1 MMENRKLI
9 GSLFFG
15 QADALQE
22 ANALSTLCLKKYEPF
37 DKPVRD
43 NIGEG
48 CTYYKLGECYFRLG
62 DFEAAIDNY
71 SLCLKQA
78 KEVKNKSREGLCYE
92 KLGSAFQRLCDF
104 KKAIKCHSL
113 FLEISKDVG
122 DKSGEGRAYD
132 NLGNAFHRLGDFE
145 TAKDYFNR
153 SAEIAEEVGDKV
165 LACQAYNGLGKAFLC
180 LGKFKQATENH
191 RRCLELSKEVGH
203 KSWEGTAYVC
213 LGIVSQKL
221 GDSTKA
227 IEHYNEGLEI
237 AKQLGDKSFERTIYG
252 NLCIAFIIR
261 RDVGNFLHYLEM
273 FSELLQYVGVK
284 DAEASQLLILA
295 PIMEALH
302 FLPKALQLYKESVI
316 MFNEMRSLLESK
328 DQWKISFRNEV
339 HDAYT
344 GWWRVLLKQNKVAEA
359 LSAADEG
366 RAQALADLMRSR
378 YGVPASQTIS
388 CEQEEIDFS
397 LLNNFTSSIV
407 YQALANGLLHVWVVG
422 TGTTR
427 GSIQYRETEV
437 DPSTFA
443 YFEALVKIAY
453 KEIGVRSGVKC
464 EDRSLD
470 ALRDNITSEDHDN
483 SDTKS
488 SQSSSIRE
496 GPSRTLYDIVI
507 KPITDLVQGNEIII
521 APDGPLW
528 SVPYAAL
535 KDLESKHLCESF
547 AVRLI
552 PSLTS
557 LKLIAN
563 CPREH
568 HTRKGALL
576 VGDPWVEEVTKE
588 GKRLQQLIYA
598 KEEVDMIGKIL
609 KVAPLTGKDATKA
622 NVLKQIS
629 SVQLVHIAAHGCAE
643 TGEIA
648 LTPDPERT
656 SVIPKKEDYL
666 LTMADVSSVR
676 LRARLVVLSCCHSG
690 RGKIKAE
697 GVVGI
702 ARAFMGAGARSVLV
716 TLWAIEDKATLE
728 FMKKFY
734 YHLNEGKSASESL
747 DQARKYLRESDTF
760 NKVRQWA
767 PFVLIGDDVTLEFE
781 KEK

>member
-9 GSLFFG
+9 GPLFFG
-15 QADALQE
+15 QEDALQE
-22 ANALSTLCLKKYEPF
+22 ANALSTLCLKRDERF
-37 DKPVRD
+37 DKLVRD

-48 CTYYKLGECYFRLG
+48 CTYYELGECCFRVG
-62 DFEAAIDNY
+62 DFKSAIDNY

-78 KEVKNKSREGLCYE
+78 KEVKNKSREGLSYE
-92 KLGSAFQRLCDF
+92 KLGIAFARLCDF
-104 KKAIKCHSL
+104 KKAIDYHSL
-113 FLEISKDVG
+113 CLEISKDVG
-122 DKSGEGRAYD
+122 DKSGEGRAYG
-132 NLGNAFHRLGDFE
+132 NLGSAFHRLGDFE
-145 TAKDYFNR
+145 TAKHFF
-153 SAEIAEEVGDKV
+153 SLSLEIAKEVGDKV
-165 LACQAYNGLGKAFLC
+165 LACRVYNGLGKAFVGLS
-180 LGKFKQATENH
+180 KFKQAMEYH
-191 RRCLELSKEVGH
+191 SLCLKLSKEVGH
-203 KSWEGTAYVC
+203 TSWEGTAYVC

-227 IEHYNEGLEI
+227 IEHYNEGLKI
-237 AKQLGDKSFERTIYG
+237 AKQLGDKSFEGTIYG
-252 NLCIAFIIR
+252 NLGIAFMIH
-261 RDVGNFLHYLEM
+261 RDFTNALHYLRLCLEVLK
-273 FSELLQYVGVK
+273 EVGIK
-284 DAEASQLLILA
+284 NAEASHYLILGSS
-295 PIMEALH
+295 MEALH
-302 FLPKALQLYKESVI
+302 WLPMASKLYKISVN
-316 MFNEMRSLLESK
+316 MFNKMRSLLESE

-344 GWWRVLLKQNKVAEA
+344 GWWRVLLKQDKINEA

-366 RAQALADLMRSR
+366 RAQALADLLKSR

-397 LLNNFTSSIV
+397 LLSNFTSSIV
-407 YQALANGLLHVWVVG
+407 YQALSNGLLHVWVLG

-427 GSIQYRETEV
+427 GSIQCRQTKV
-437 DPSTFA
+437 DPSTLGYFKVLVENA
-443 YFEALVKIAY
+443 YR
-453 KEIGVRSGVKC
+453 EIGVRSGVKC

-483 SDTKS
+483 SDKKL

-496 GPSRTLYDIVI
+496 GPLMTLYDILI
-507 KPITDLVQGNEIII
+507 KPIADLVQGNEVIIV
-521 APDGPLW
+521 PDGPLW

-547 AVRLI
+547 TVRLI

-563 CPREH
+563 CPKEH
-568 HTRKGALL
+568 HSRKGALL
-576 VGDPWVEEVTKE
+576 VGDPWVEEVTNY
-588 GKRLQQLIYA
+588 RLQQLKYA
-598 KEEVDMIGKIL
+598 KEEVDMIAKIL

-629 SVQLVHIAAHGCAE
+629 SVQLVHIAAHGCRE

-656 SVIPKKEDYL
+656 SVIPKKEDYM

-716 TLWAIEDKATLE
+716 TLWAIEDEATLE

-734 YHLNEGKSASESL
+734 YYLVEGKSASESL

-760 NKVRQWA
+760 NKVNQWA

>member
-1 MMENRKLI
+1 
-9 GSLFFG
+9 
-15 QADALQE
+15 
-22 ANALSTLCLKKYEPF
+22 
-37 DKPVRD
+37 
-43 NIGEG
+43 
-48 CTYYKLGECYFRLG
+48 
-62 DFEAAIDNY
+62 
-71 SLCLKQA
+71 
-78 KEVKNKSREGLCYE
+78 
-92 KLGSAFQRLCDF
+92 
-104 KKAIKCHSL
+104 
-113 FLEISKDVG
+113 
-122 DKSGEGRAYD
+122 
-132 NLGNAFHRLGDFE
+132 
-145 TAKDYFNR
+145 
-153 SAEIAEEVGDKV
+153 
-165 LACQAYNGLGKAFLC
+165 
-180 LGKFKQATENH
+180 
-191 RRCLELSKEVGH
+191 
-203 KSWEGTAYVC
+203 
-213 LGIVSQKL
+213 
-221 GDSTKA
+221 
-227 IEHYNEGLEI
+227 
-237 AKQLGDKSFERTIYG
+237 
-252 NLCIAFIIR
+252 
-261 RDVGNFLHYLEM
+261 
-273 FSELLQYVGVK
+273 
-284 DAEASQLLILA
+284 
-295 PIMEALH
+295 
-302 FLPKALQLYKESVI
+302 
-316 MFNEMRSLLESK
+316 MRNLLESE
-328 DQWKISFRNEV
+328 DQWKISFRNQF
-339 HDAYT
+339 HSAYT
-344 GWWRVLLKQNKVAEA
+344 GWWRVLMKQNKINEA

-378 YGVPASQTIS
+378 YGVPASQTIA

-397 LLNNFTSSIV
+397 LLSNFTSSIV

-427 GSIQYRETEV
+427 GSIQYRQTEV

-453 KEIGVRSGVKC
+453 EEIGVRSGVKC

-470 ALRDNITSEDHDN
+470 ALRDNITSKNHDN
-483 SDTKS
+483 SNTKS

-496 GPSRTLYDIVI
+496 GPLRALYDIVI
-507 KPITDLVQGNEIII
+507 KPIADLVQGKEVIIV
-521 APDGPLW
+521 PDGPLW

-535 KDLESKHLCESF
+535 VDLESKHLCESF
-547 AVRLI
+547 TVRLI

-568 HTRKGALL
+568 HSRKGALL

-588 GKRLQQLIYA
+588 GKRLQQLEYA
-598 KEEVDMIGKIL
+598 KEEVDIIAKIL
-609 KVAPLTGKDATKA
+609 KVAPLLGKDATKA
-622 NVLKQIS
+622 NVLKQLS
-629 SVQLVHIAAHGCAE
+629 SVQLVHIAAHGCVE

-656 SVIPKKEDYL
+656 SVIPKKEDYM
-666 LTMADVSSVR
+666 LTMADVLSVR

-716 TLWAIEDKATLE
+716 TLWAIEDEATLD

-760 NKVRQWA
+760 NKVKQWA

>member
-9 GSLFFG
+9 GPLFFG

-22 ANALSTLCLKKYEPF
+22 ANALSTLCLKRDERF

-48 CTYYKLGECYFRLG
+48 CTHYELGECYFRVG
-62 DFEAAIDNY
+62 DFKSAIDNY

-78 KEVKNKSREGLCYE
+78 KEVKNKSREGLSYE
-92 KLGSAFQRLCDF
+92 KLGIAFARLCDF
-104 KKAIKCHSL
+104 KKAIDYHNLC
-113 FLEISKDVG
+113 LEISKDVG
-122 DKSGEGRAYD
+122 DKSGEGRAYG
-132 NLGNAFHRLGDFE
+132 NLGSAFHRLGDFE
-145 TAKDYFNR
+145 TAKHFF
-153 SAEIAEEVGDKV
+153 SLSLEIAKEVGDKV
-165 LACQAYNGLGKAFLC
+165 LACRAYNGLGQAFVG
-180 LGKFKQATENH
+180 LGKFKQAMEYH
-191 RRCLELSKEVGH
+191 SLCLKLSKEVGH
-203 KSWEGTAYVC
+203 TSWEGTAYVC
-213 LGIVSQKL
+213 LGIVSQNL

-227 IEHYNEGLEI
+227 IEHYNEGLKI
-237 AKQLGDKSFERTIYG
+237 AKQLGDKSLEGTIYG
-252 NLCIAFIIR
+252 NLGIAFMIHGDLENAIYYLQLFEKVSGE
-261 RDVGNFLHYLEM
+261 VGEKAAASNFLILGTALE
-273 FSELLQYVGVK
+273 V
-284 DAEASQLLILA
+284 
-295 PIMEALH
+295 LH
-302 FLPKALQLYKESVI
+302 LLPKALVQYKRSVSL
-316 MFNEMRSLLESK
+316 FNEMRNLLESK
-328 DQWKISFRNEV
+328 DQWKISFRNQF
-339 HDAYT
+339 HSAYT
-344 GWWRVLLKQNKVAEA
+344 SWWRVLLKQDKINEA

-378 YGVPASQTIS
+378 YGVPASHTIS
-388 CEQEEIDFS
+388 FEREEIDLSFLS
-397 LLNNFTSSIV
+397 NFTSSIV
-407 YQALANGLLHVWVVG
+407 YQALANGSLHVWVVG

-427 GSIQYRETEV
+427 GSIQCRQTKV
-437 DPSTFA
+437 DPSTLGYFKVLVENA
-443 YFEALVKIAY
+443 YG
-453 KEIGVRSGVKC
+453 EIDVRSGVKC

-470 ALRDNITSEDHDN
+470 ALRDNITREDHYN
-483 SDTKS
+483 SDKKL

-496 GPSRTLYDIVI
+496 GPLRTLYDIVI
-507 KPITDLVQGNEIII
+507 KPIADIVQGNEVIIV
-521 APDGPLW
+521 PDGPLW
-528 SVPYAAL
+528 SIPYAAL

-547 AVRLI
+547 TVRLI

-563 CPREH
+563 CPQEH
-568 HTRKGALL
+568 HSMKGALL

-588 GKRLQQLIYA
+588 GKRLQQLKYA

-629 SVQLVHIAAHGCAE
+629 SVQLVHIAAHGCVE

-656 SVIPKKEDYL
+656 SVIPKKEDYM
-666 LTMADVSSVR
+666 LTMADVLSVL

-690 RGKIKAE
+690 RGEIKAE

-716 TLWAIEDKATLE
+716 TLWAIEDEATLE

-734 YHLNEGKSASESL
+734 YHLNEGKSASASL
-747 DQARKYLRESDTF
+747 DKARKYLRESDTF
-760 NKVRQWA
+760 NKVKQWA

>member
-1 MMENRKLI
+1 MIENRKLI
-9 GSLFFG
+9 GPLFFG

-37 DKPVRD
+37 DKSVRN

-48 CTYYKLGECYFRLG
+48 CTYYKLGECCFRVG

-78 KEVKNKSREGLCYE
+78 KEVKNKSREGLSYE
-92 KLGSAFQRLCDF
+92 KLGSAFERLCDF
-104 KKAIKCHSL
+104 KKAIEYHSL

-122 DKSGEGRAYD
+122 DKSGEGRAYG
-132 NLGNAFHRLGDFE
+132 NLGNAFHRLGYFE
-145 TAKDYFNR
+145 TAEDYFNR
-153 SAEIAEEVGDKV
+153 SREIAEEVGDKV
-165 LACQAYNGLGKAFLC
+165 LACRAYNGLGKAFLG
-180 LGKFKQATENH
+180 LGKFKQATQYH
-191 RRCLELSKEVGH
+191 RLCLELSKEVGH
-203 KSWEGTAYVC
+203 KSLEGTAYVC
-213 LGIVSQKL
+213 LGIVSQNL

-227 IEHYNEGLEI
+227 IEHYILGLEI

-252 NLCIAFIIR
+252 NLGIAFIIR
-261 RDVGNFLHYLEM
+261 RDSRNALHYLKLY
-273 FSELLQYVGVK
+273 SEVLEGVEVR
-284 DAEASQLLILA
+284 DVEASHFLILGSS
-295 PIMEALH
+295 MEVLH
-302 FLPKALQLYKESVI
+302 WLPVASALYKTSVI
-316 MFNEMRSLLESK
+316 LFNKMRSLLESE

-339 HDAYT
+339 HSAYT
-344 GWWRVLLKQNKVAEA
+344 ALWRVLLKQNKINEA
-359 LSAADEG
+359 LSAADGG

-388 CEQEEIDFS
+388 WEQEEIDFS
-397 LLNNFTSSIV
+397 FLSNFTSSIV
-407 YQALANGLLHVWVVG
+407 YQALANGSLHVWVVG

-427 GSIQYRETEV
+427 GSIQYRRTEV
-437 DPSTFA
+437 DRSIFG
-443 YFEALVKIAY
+443 YLKALVNEAY
-453 KEIGVRSGVKC
+453 KEIGVRSGVNC
-464 EDRSLD
+464 EDRSLY

-496 GPSRTLYDIVI
+496 GPLRALYDIVI
-507 KPITDLVQGNEIII
+507 KPIADLVQGNEVIIV
-521 APDGPLW
+521 PDGPLW

-535 KDLESKHLCESF
+535 EDLESKHLCESF
-547 AVRLI
+547 TVRLI

-563 CPREH
+563 CPKEH
-568 HTRKGALL
+568 HSRKGALL
-576 VGDPWVEEVTKE
+576 VGDPWVEEE
-588 GKRLQQLIYA
+588 GKRLQQLEYA

-643 TGEIA
+643 TGEIV

-656 SVIPKKEDYL
+656 SVIPKKEDYM
-666 LTMADVSSVR
+666 LTMADVLSVP
-676 LRARLVVLSCCHSG
+676 LRARLVVLSCGCSG

-716 TLWAIEDKATLE
+716 TLWAIEDEATLE

-760 NKVRQWA
+760 NKVKQWA

-781 KEK
+781 KGK